1 VTEPNPETLAAPEPP
16 KPLWRGRLH
25 QIAFF
30 CSLPLGVALVALARG
45 ATAKV
50 GALVYALTLAG
61 MFGVSAAYHRR
72 TWAPRALTRMKR
84 LDHSMI
90 YLLIAGTYT
99 PLALL
104 VLHGPWR
111 FALLGAVWAGALFG
125 IALKV
130 IRIDRFQALGGTL
143 YILLGWLAV
152 VAAPQ
157 FVRRLP
163 VSALTLILVGG
174 VLYTV
179 GALVLNRKRPNP
191 NPRVFGYHEVW
202 HSFMVSGS
210 LCHYLAILLVLL
222 TLR

>member
-1 VTEPNPETLAAPEPP
+1 VTDPSLETFEEALPP
-16 KPLWRGRLH
+16 KPRWRGRIH
-25 QIAFF
+25 QVAFF
-30 CSLPLGVALVALARG
+30 CSIPLGVALVVVARG
-45 ATAKV
+45 ATARL
-50 GALVYALTLAG
+50 GAVVYALTLAG

-72 TWAPRALTRMKR
+72 TWGSKALLRMKR

-99 PLALL
+99 PLALI

-111 FALLGAVWAGALFG
+111 FFLLGGAWAGALFG
-125 IALKV
+125 VALKV
-130 IRIDRFQALGGTL
+130 IRIDRFQVLGGVL
-143 YILLGWLAV
+143 YILLGWVAV

-157 FVRRLP
+157 FVRGMP
-163 VSALTLILVGG
+163 VSALTLIVVGG

-179 GALVLNRKRPNP
+179 GALILNRKRPNP

-210 LCHYLAILLVLL
+210 LCHYVAILLVLL
-222 TLR
+222 ALR